1 MSWKN
6 TIKKGIEDE
15 FDEDYLAERD
25 GRMEGYN
32 EALEERAAK
41 QTFTM
46 HDVKQYRQFFIDELI
61 SDAKDIMRYIDSVR
75 DRLSD
80 KEIID
85 NILDRQYKA

>member
-6 TIKKGIEDE
+6 TIKKDIEDE

-25 GRMEGYN
+25 GRMEGYSQ
-32 EALEERAAK
+32 ALEERAAK
-41 QTFTM
+41 TNFTM
-46 HDVKQYRQFFIDELI
+46 DDVKQYRQYFIDELI